1 MGRMSIQI
9 VASKISK
16 KRKSEIVNAIT
27 KNKISINSNGK
38 YDSNS
43 LSLLFKEWHNHFPHI
58 KQQLGCIGCRKAVS
72 KFWDSVNKFWEL
84 ES

>member
-1 MGRMSIQI
+1 MSIQI
-9 VASKISK
+9 VANKISK
-16 KRKSEIVNAIT
+16 ERKSEIV
-27 KNKISINSNGK
+27 NGK

-58 KQQLGCIGCRKAVS
+58 KQQLGCVGCRKAVS